1 MKIVLN
7 DFYSLYSFKDNLICW
22 IDDSCALYISFAT
35 FWNKLDVLSLVEMK
49 TDVLLFYY
57 FWCLA
62 VFKVFLLSWSE
73 IALRILP
80 LWSSVWLKRYLTG
93 GKLKGRLEK
102 EGKGQWWGGRGG
114 GRGWERHQGNMEREN
129 RKKTLPCTGRLFCP
143 GSLGI
148 ADADLYLGKP
158 GTFPPFVKLYE
169 KAESIEFAL
178 VIQ

>member
-1 MKIVLN
+1 MTSIAYILLRIIWSVGLMTGV
-7 DFYSLYSFKDNLICW
+7 
-22 IDDSCALYISFAT
+22 LYIFNLAT
-35 FWNKLDVLSLVEMK
+35 FWNKLDVLSLVKMK

-80 LWSSVWLKRYLTG
+80 LWRSVWLKRYLTG

-102 EGKGQWWGGRGG
+102 EEKGQWWGGRGG

-129 RKKTLPCTGRLFCP
+129 RKKH
-143 GSLGI
+143 
-148 ADADLYLGKP
+148 
-158 GTFPPFVKLYE
+158 FPVQG
-169 KAESIEFAL
+169 ACSVQGHL
-178 VIQ
+178 V